1 VSDLFWPGDE
11 RAGGLMSDVALLRA
25 MVAMEDAWLASLVA
39 AGVAPATARRPVQ
52 DLVRA
57 DDVDTLSR
65 RAEADG
71 NPVTGLVAL
80 LRERLGEGDAARWLH
95 RGLTSQDVLD
105 TALVLSLREVLDRL
119 LDDLRAQVRSLR
131 ALAEQ
136 HRAAAMV
143 GRTLTQHAVP
153 ITFGLKAASWL
164 SGIVEAAEG
173 LRLVR
178 VRLAAQVG
186 GAAGTLAAAAE
197 LARLQGLADPPAVA
211 VALRASTA
219 RALGLEARTSW
230 HTTRSPVTAVGDAL
244 VTCTDAWGHLA
255 SDVAT
260 LSRPEIGELAEGRGG
275 GSSTMPHKQNPV
287 LSVLVRRAALTTP
300 QLAAS
305 LHLASAGTVDERPD
319 GAWHAEWA
327 TLRDLARRAVV
338 AGSQTTD
345 LVAGLRV
352 DTERMRATLDAAV
365 GLYAEQGSMAGVA
378 GGEPS
383 GPYLGATDLTITAVL
398 TRART
403 FLEETA

>member
-219 RALGLEARTSW
+219 GALGLEARTSW

>member
-11 RAGGLMSDVALLRA
+11 RAGGLMSDVGLLRA
-25 MVAMEDAWLASLVA
+25 MVAVEDAWLASLVA

-80 LRERLGEGDAARWLH
+80 LRERLGDGDAARWLH

-119 LDDLRAQVRSLR
+119 LDDLRAQVRSLS
-131 ALAEQ
+131 ALAEH
-136 HRAAAMV
+136 HRAAAMA

-178 VRLAAQVG
+178 GRLAVQVG

-211 VALRASTA
+211 VALGASTA
-219 RALGLEARTSW
+219 RALGLEARIPW

-287 LSVLVRRAALTTP
+287 LSILVRRAALTTP

-338 AGSQTTD
+338 AGSQTAD

-365 GLYAEQGSMAGVA
+365 GLYAEQGSMARVA

>member
-11 RAGGLMSDVALLRA
+11 RAGDLMSGVALLRA
-25 MVAMEDAWLASLVA
+25 MVAVEDAWLASLVA
-39 AGVAPATARRPVQ
+39 AGVAPAAARRPLQ
-52 DLVRA
+52 DLVRP
-57 DDVDTLSR
+57 DEVDTLSR

-80 LRERLGEGDAARWLH
+80 LRERLGDGDAARWLH

-105 TALVLSLREVLDRL
+105 TALVLGLREVLDRL
-119 LDDLRAQVRSLR
+119 LDDLRAQVRSLS
-131 ALAEQ
+131 ALAEH

-178 VRLAAQVG
+178 GRLAAQVG

-211 VALRASTA
+211 VALGASTA

-230 HTTRSPVTAVGDAL
+230 HTTRRPVTAVGDAL

-287 LSVLVRRAALTTP
+287 LSILLRRAALTTP

-338 AGSQTTD
+338 AGSQTAD

-352 DTERMRATLDAAV
+352 DTERMRATLEAAV
-365 GLYAEQGSMAGVA
+365 GLHAEQGSMARVA

>member
-1 VSDLFWPGDE
+1 
-11 RAGGLMSDVALLRA
+11 
-25 MVAMEDAWLASLVA
+25 
-39 AGVAPATARRPVQ
+39 
-52 DLVRA
+52 
-57 DDVDTLSR
+57 
-65 RAEADG
+65 
-71 NPVTGLVAL
+71 
-80 LRERLGEGDAARWLH
+80 
-95 RGLTSQDVLD
+95 
-105 TALVLSLREVLDRL
+105 
-119 LDDLRAQVRSLR
+119 
-131 ALAEQ
+131 
-136 HRAAAMV
+136 
-143 GRTLTQHAVP
+143 
-153 ITFGLKAASWL
+153 
-164 SGIVEAAEG
+164 
-173 LRLVR
+173 
-178 VRLAAQVG
+178 
-186 GAAGTLAAAAE
+186 
-197 LARLQGLADPPAVA
+197 VA
-211 VALRASTA
+211 VALGASTA
-219 RALGLEARTSW
+219 RALGLEARIPW

-287 LSVLVRRAALTTP
+287 LSILVRRAALTTP

-327 TLRDLARRAVV
+327 TLRDLARRAMV
-338 AGSQTTD
+338 AGSQTAD

-365 GLYAEQGSMAGVA
+365 GLYAEQGSMARVA